1 MRFSLLNPSVL
12 TQQQRSPWY
21 FAITLVLS
29 VFFAETLVMIG
40 LNHLPEMPLMVEA
53 LCDATAL
60 SILIMPSAYFFIFR
74 PFVRHME
81 VQAHI
86 ETELRRSQEQS
97 TQRLQELT
105 QAIATIQTEKMSG
118 LSQMVAGVA
127 HELNNPVTFI
137 HSNLVFVQQ
146 YVQTLL
152 DVIEQYQQHH
162 QQYGK
167 ADAEIQAIEQ
177 QSELKFVTKDL
188 RKILSSMH
196 NGSDRIRQIVLD
208 LRTFSRMG
216 EAALKP
222 VDIHQGTDS
231 ALSLL
236 QNRLNPPGLAAIQVI
251 KEYSEL
257 PLISCNGAQL
267 NQVVMNILNNAI
279 DALSGVPN
287 PTIWVRTQIKIPG
300 WVSIMIEDNGVGIP
314 EAVMPKVFDPFFT
327 TKCIGEGTGLG
338 LAISYQIIVNNHG
351 GSLRCISEA
360 GKGTEFW
367 IEIPVG

>member
-1 MRFSLLNPSVL
+1 MRFSLLNPSVFAS
-12 TQQQRSPWY
+12 QQRSPWY
-21 FAITLVLS
+21 FASTLVLS
-29 VFFAETLVMIG
+29 VFFAETLVMII
-40 LNHLPEMPLMVEA
+40 LAHLPEMPLMVEA
-53 LCDATAL
+53 LCDATLL
-60 SILIMPSAYFFIFR
+60 SILITPSAFFFIFR
-74 PFVRHME
+74 PFAQHIE
-81 VQAHI
+81 EQAHI
-86 ETELRRSQEQS
+86 EAELRRSQAQS

-137 HSNLVFVQQ
+137 HCNLVFVQQ
-146 YVQTLL
+146 YMQTLL
-152 DVIEQYQQHH
+152 DVIERYQHH
-162 QQYGK
+162 HQYGK
-167 ADAEIQAIEQ
+167 ADAEIQAMEQ
-177 QSELKFVTKDL
+177 QSELKFISKDMK
-188 RKILSSMH
+188 KILSSMH

-287 PTIWVRTQIKIPG
+287 PTIWVRTQVKIPG
-300 WVSIMIEDNGVGIP
+300 WVSIVIEDNGVGIP
-314 EAVMPKVFDPFFT
+314 EAVMPKIFDPFFT

-360 GKGTEFW
+360 GKGAEFW
-367 IEIPVG
+367 IEIPVR